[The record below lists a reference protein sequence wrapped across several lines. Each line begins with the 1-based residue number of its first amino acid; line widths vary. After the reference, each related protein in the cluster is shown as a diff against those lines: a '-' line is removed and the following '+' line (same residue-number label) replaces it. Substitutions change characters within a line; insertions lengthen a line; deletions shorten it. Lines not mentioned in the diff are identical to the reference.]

1 MYNNKYIFL
10 NDIVILIVYKIIK
23 KNILELNFSNNYL
36 IKWLF
41 VKLKDLK
48 KFWYILYFIV
58 VYRFVWIVSVGIFLF
73 YLD

>member
-1 MYNNKYIFL
+1 MYDNKYIFL

-48 KFWYILYFIV
+48 KF
-58 VYRFVWIVSVGIFLF
+58 GIFCNLLLF
-73 YLD
+73 IDLFGLLVWEFFCFI

>member
-23 KNILELNFSNNYL
+23 KNILELIFSNNYL

-48 KFWYILYFIV
+48 KILVYFV
-58 VYRFVWIVSVGIFLF
+58 F
-73 YLD
+73 YCCL